1 MPTIREKLNTLI
13 ERVERA
19 ERAERDSNADGTI
32 GRVSTICSGVS
43 KGHITV
49 FRPDSDGEIALQ
61 RTNAAGGTSLT
72 MFVSEDGALELV
84 RCLREAV
91 EGPNHEIDED
101 YDD

>member
-1 MPTIREKLNTLI
+1 MPTIREELDALI
-13 ERVERA
+13 ARVGRA
-19 ERAERDSNADGTI
+19 ERGNDSNDGGTI
-32 GRVSTICSGVS
+32 GRVSTICSGAP

-72 MFVSEDGALELV
+72 MFVSKDGALELV